1 MYISKAQVMIRY
13 FLTVHFRQ
21 VSPRRQQRDRV
32 HYLLETGYPVWP
44 MMTTPL
50 VQPEYPE
57 EEVQYEDMEGGLG
70 IRIKQ

>member
-1 MYISKAQVMIRY
+1 MIRLL
-13 FLTVHFRQ
+13 FNCSFCQ

-44 MMTTPL
+44 LMTTPL